1 MLVTIFIIHRGDHHL
16 RSSNRKL
23 FLKFEVLTK
32 DVPQGVIVRKESYV
46 GYREL
51 ATDEVFLLAKD
62 GLQHSKNA
70 AGLISVAF
78 NGGRDFLRVIVSEP
92 SRLTEIRSDGKYAQ

>member
-1 MLVTIFIIHRGDHHL
+1 M
-16 RSSNRKL
+16 
-23 FLKFEVLTK
+23 
-32 DVPQGVIVRKESYV
+32 VPRDEGQVRD
-46 GYREL
+46 REL

-70 AGLISVAF
+70 AGLISIAF